1 VPMRSL
7 ARSLRCDASNV
18 TGIIDR
24 LEHRGLVLRAALK
37 TDRRVKML
45 VVTDQGMKVRKRML
59 ERLSEAPEPIA
70 RLSDD
75 DQRALCEI
83 LKRAVETTH

>member
-1 VPMRSL
+1 VFRKSRL
-7 ARSLRCDASNV
+7 ARDAWHICEES
-18 TGIIDR
+18 GC
-24 LEHRGLVLRAALK
+24 GLVLRAALK

-45 VVTDQGMKVRKRML
+45 VVTDEGMKVRKRML
-59 ERLSEAPEPIA
+59 QRLSEAPEPIA

-83 LKRAVETTH
+83 LKRAVETPH